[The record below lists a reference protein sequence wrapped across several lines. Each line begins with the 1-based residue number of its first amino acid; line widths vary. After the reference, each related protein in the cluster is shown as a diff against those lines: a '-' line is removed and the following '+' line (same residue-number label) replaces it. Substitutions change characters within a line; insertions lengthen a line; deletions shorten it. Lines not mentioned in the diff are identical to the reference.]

1 MEKILL
7 QLKVFSLKNLRR
19 TADSIIS
26 EINLPATII
35 FSGDLAS
42 GKTTLIREI
51 VSIFRIEKIKVDS
64 PTFNIVNQYKG
75 KLKNFKIFINHFD
88 LYRLDDLKELIDL
101 PLDFYFKKNYLN
113 LIEWG
118 EKFLPQLLEYSKNL
132 YIVNI
137 TRDNS
142 LENEQMRIIN
152 LSLYQ

>member
-1 MEKILL
+1 MEKIIL

-51 VSIFRIEKIKVDS
+51 TSIFRVDKIKVDS
-64 PTFNIVNQYKG
+64 PTFNIVNQYSG
-75 KLKNFKIFINHFD
+75 KLQNIKIFINHFD

-118 EKFLPQLLEYSKNL
+118 EKFLPQLFEYSKNL

-137 TRDNS
+137 ARDNS
-142 LENEQMRIIN
+142 LENEQMRIIK